1 MKTKALKN
9 LLIIGI
15 LSTIITAF
23 SGGMASKVLAAT
35 ETSGTSTTSNL
46 SDTAITVNGE
56 SISEDLSEAV
66 YKTTNVEVNNDVTT
80 TVENTVVN
88 ITKGG
93 TYTITGNA
101 TNTQVA
107 INVDDDEEVNL
118 ILNNVDLT
126 CKTAPAIIIYNAL
139 DEEKAGTAGVTIT
152 LADNS
157 TNTITGSHI
166 PKNSTYTVNGESKSY
181 SAKYDAAISS
191 EVSLIIDGNGTLIVD
206 SDNEGL
212 ETKMH
217 LTINGGNIQ
226 INSEDDAINASEDNV
241 SVITI
246 NDGTVYAN
254 VKSDAKE
261 GDGIDSNGYIYING
275 GNVYAFAAVTSQDS
289 GLDSDL
295 GIYINGG
302 TVIGTG
308 NMVDEISEDSSQKF
322 IFLQFNNQISAGT
335 LLTITDSNDSP
346 ITAYKTS
353 KTYKTFLY
361 SSSDLNTDSYNVYSG
376 GTIEGKENNGLYSEI
391 TSYQKGTEVSYSEAN
406 KSAGMM
412 QGMGQ
417 MPSDMPNDIDNN
429 SSSIIIGI
437 GLVVVGAI
445 ILGSAIVVMKK
456 NDK

>member
-35 ETSGTSTTSNL
+35 ETSGTSTTINL

-275 GNVYAFAAVTSQDS
+275 G
-289 GLDSDL
+289 
-295 GIYINGG
+295 

>member
-1 MKTKALKN
+1 
-9 LLIIGI
+9 
-15 LSTIITAF
+15 
-23 SGGMASKVLAAT
+23 
-35 ETSGTSTTSNL
+35 
-46 SDTAITVNGE
+46 
-56 SISEDLSEAV
+56 
-66 YKTTNVEVNNDVTT
+66 
-80 TVENTVVN
+80 
-88 ITKGG
+88 
-93 TYTITGNA
+93 
-101 TNTQVA
+101 
-107 INVDDDEEVNL
+107 
-118 ILNNVDLT
+118 
-126 CKTAPAIIIYNAL
+126 
-139 DEEKAGTAGVTIT
+139 
-152 LADNS
+152 
-157 TNTITGSHI
+157 
-166 PKNSTYTVNGESKSY
+166 
-181 SAKYDAAISS
+181 
-191 EVSLIIDGNGTLIVD
+191 
-206 SDNEGL
+206 
-212 ETKMH
+212 MH

-261 GDGIDSNGYIYING
+261 GDGIDSNGY
-275 GNVYAFAAVTSQDS
+275 
-289 GLDSDL
+289 
-295 GIYINGG
+295 IYINGG